1 MGDLRA
7 GRGQHVVERRLS
19 TLRRVPTIVV
29 PYRGDAKKR
38 LPPDIRAAV
47 AVAMLGDV
55 VAAALEVGP
64 VVVVTDDVTVVPP
77 GAETLADPGGG
88 LGTAVAAALARVDGH
103 ALVVNADLPTATP
116 DAIRRLAAAGLAL
129 VEAEDGT
136 TNALSLPEPAV
147 FAPLYGPGS
156 AERFRAHAPFETVA
170 IPELAADVDSQ
181 ADLERVAPFSGPRTR
196 ALVAVYA

>member
-1 MGDLRA
+1 M
-7 GRGQHVVERRLS
+7 
-19 TLRRVPTIVV
+19 PTIVV

-64 VVVVTDDVTVVPP
+64 VVVVTADVAVVPP
-77 GAETLADPGGG
+77 GAEALADPGGG
-88 LGTAVAAALARVDGH
+88 LGAAVAAALARVDGH

-136 TNALSLPEPAV
+136 TNALSLPDPSV

-156 AERFRAHAPFETVA
+156 AARFRAHAPFATVQ
-170 IPELAADVDSQ
+170 IPELAADVDTQ
-181 ADLERVAPFSGPRTR
+181 ADLERLVPLSGPRTR
-196 ALVAVYA
+196 ALVAVHA